1 MKVKVEKTGVKKQL
15 SRLES
20 LMGVYGI
27 GLGEEH

>member
-1 MKVKVEKTGVKKQL
+1 MKVKVEKTGKKKPL

-27 GLGEEH
+27 GLGEE